1 MVRKECL
8 INYRFFKSRHWHII
22 HRLMSSCR
30 LVAVIEFVLFP
41 MPVIDDA
48 RCNDDLVSIALCVV
62 TSVPHEGEVHGRV
75 QEALY

>member
-1 MVRKECL
+1 
-8 INYRFFKSRHWHII
+8 
-22 HRLMSSCR
+22 MSSCR